1 MIAVDNGR
9 ERVEKN
15 GEIGGMRMTSS
26 VAYRVSGYIRMAL
39 MLDIHAELAVW
50 AIKTLVV
57 QVPEP
62 EMYFKPGVEL
72 SLTLD
77 RAPAGAGAA
86 RTRRLRRGGWLRQSA
101 IR

>member
-1 MIAVDNGR
+1 MTLEFSEIVLPDDETLPLWARVIAVDNGR

-26 VAYRVSGYIRMAL
+26 VAYRFSGYIRMAL
-39 MLDIHAELAVW
+39 MMDMHAELAVW

-62 EMYFKPGVEL
+62 EIYF
-72 SLTLD
+72 SQASSC
-77 RAPAGAGAA
+77 R
-86 RTRRLRRGGWLRQSA
+86 
-101 IR
+101 